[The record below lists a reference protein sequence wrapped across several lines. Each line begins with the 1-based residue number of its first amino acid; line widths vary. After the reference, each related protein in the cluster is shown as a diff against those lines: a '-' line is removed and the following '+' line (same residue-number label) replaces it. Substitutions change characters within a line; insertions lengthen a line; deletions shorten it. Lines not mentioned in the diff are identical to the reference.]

1 MSAGN
6 APKVGYTVT
15 GATDTIKVG
24 FDGGPI
30 EGTTYTYQATNG
42 YTGKLFI
49 PHPVDRDPAAVR
61 AAVEGDLRQIVTALN
76 LTGTVGG

>member
-1 MSAGN
+1 MPPAR

-15 GATDTIKVG
+15 GASPDVKIG

-30 EGTTYTYQATNG
+30 EGTTYTYEATNG

-49 PHPVDRDPAAVR
+49 PHPVDRDPQAVLAAI
-61 AAVEGDLRQIVTALN
+61 AGDLQAVVSVLGTS
-76 LTGTVGG
+76 GTVGG